1 MYICIYVYISRETER
16 ERERER
22 EREQDISLIG
32 EVSWGWR
39 WVNKNNL
46 RGTAQR
52 SQEHPT
58 KATAPSPKQHQ
69 ACFASTTTP
78 KGCAPSSG
86 KAAAAPGLVGVH
98 GALSKSGEAEPKRRP
113 RLPRNYVQEAQERG
127 NCPRQQHSTPAPKHS
142 TRSDSGAAEVPQVP
156 GPGSW
161 KWNIAEKIWIREA
174 TSQPSQHNIC
184 QAVAAAGEANKE
196 LASPSYVEPSAAA
209 DPTKISAKAAAV
221 QPKAADEPAKT
232 SPAAAKKLNAVAEPA
247 QIFPKAADAQP
258 KAIFPKSSQD
268 APDAE
273 LATRIYFQAAPE
285 AALATPAALRLA
297 APQPS
302 AGPIALAAPA
312 AHWQAALA
320 VPAAHTACLAA
331 RGNSSQTGSSYGIGK
346 SGRRR
351 KTSKKKEAR
360 RLQVLQDIKGAES
373 YSSDLEDF
381 AVPVALSRDLAPAR
395 Q

>member
-1 MYICIYVYISRETER
+1 MQASVRDSENPAYAEWAEDCEKG
-16 ERERER
+16 
-22 EREQDISLIG
+22 EQ
-32 EVSWGWR
+32 R
-39 WVNKNNL
+39 
-46 RGTAQR
+46 RR
-52 SQEHPT
+52 R
-58 KATAPSPKQHQ
+58 KAS
-69 ACFASTTTP
+69 
-78 KGCAPSSG
+78 SSG
-86 KAAAAPGLVGVH
+86 GRSRAKAPRQEKAARPISYKNVTATGQAPTSTASAA
-98 GALSKSGEAEPKRRP
+98 
-113 RLPRNYVQEAQERG
+113 
-127 NCPRQQHSTPAPKHS
+127 
-142 TRSDSGAAEVPQVP
+142 TRSDSGAAEVAQVP
-156 GPGSW
+156 GSGSW
-161 KWNIAEKIWIREA
+161 EWNIAGKFWIREA
-174 TSQPSQHNIC
+174 TSQSSQHNIC
-184 QAVAAAGEANKE
+184 QAVAAAGEVYKE

-312 AHWQAALA
+312 AHWQAAPA
-320 VPAAHTACLAA
+320 VPAARTACLAA

-351 KTSKKKEAR
+351 QTSKKKEAR
-360 RLQVLQDIKGAES
+360 RLQVLQDIEGAAS